1 MKSPDVGSFIRR
13 DRLRLI
19 HYVRSLLRSN
29 SDLDAEDVVHDVLT
43 NLLARTGQPAPELL
57 AAYVYRSLK
66 NRVIDHVRTR
76 RSAVSLDAESDEAG
90 PPISRLRDSRPDA
103 LELMQ
108 SQENRARLF
117 EALQELSDIEREVV
131 IAHEFESVRFKE
143 LARRVFEGPQAAK
156 GAEVLSLGGH
166 RHWGRDRL
174 RPALRASRAVSV
186 ERHARRDLWLP
197 RPIVLASAR
206 AVRPREALLRV
217 RKQRRR
223 FESEADAEE
232 SGRERKCLSAP
243 SRRSTRKS
251 RTSGHLPPT
260 KRFASSGEKKARRR
274 TRRFAAHAEKTT
286 PKGRLGK
293 RRAEPSGPEEF
304 VLRDPAEVRPVRVT
318 ADGAYDTVAFYD

>member
-90 PPISRLRDSRPDA
+90 PPISRLSDSRPDA

-117 EALQELSDIEREVV
+117 EALR
-131 IAHEFESVRFKE
+131 
-143 LARRVFEGPQAAK
+143 
-156 GAEVLSLGGH
+156 SLVTLN
-166 RHWGRDRL
+166 GR
-174 RPALRASRAVSV
+174 
-186 ERHARRDLWLP
+186 W
-197 RPIVLASAR
+197 
-206 AVRPREALLRV
+206 
-217 RKQRRR
+217 
-223 FESEADAEE
+223 
-232 SGRERKCLSAP
+232 
-243 SRRSTRKS
+243 
-251 RTSGHLPPT
+251 
-260 KRFASSGEKKARRR
+260 
-274 TRRFAAHAEKTT
+274 
-286 PKGRLGK
+286 
-293 RRAEPSGPEEF
+293 
-304 VLRDPAEVRPVRVT
+304 
-318 ADGAYDTVAFYD
+318 